1 MLNRSTALQEILASF
16 PPHLLERA
24 RWYSLGGDPVTNDDN
39 VGDQSVCPVVYWTHH
54 ALRTDENPALDAAR
68 LLASALNA
76 PLLVYQGISENYRFA
91 SDRHHWFSLQG
102 AVDLAQQYAELGI
115 RHVLHVD
122 RKDYRTPALKK
133 IAAMAR
139 VLVTD
144 EFPGEPTDA
153 WVERLRGTVTTPI
166 LTVDTSCVVPMQK
179 VGKAYDRAF
188 AYKDATRRLY
198 KERVGAPWPLCQ
210 AIPARWDGK
219 IPFEPIDTQ
228 QIDITELVANC
239 EIDHSI
245 GPVLDTTGG
254 SKAGYARWEHY
265 CKTKLS
271 KYAKLRN
278 DPTTGVASRMSA
290 YLHYGMVSPMRL
302 ARDAH
307 HRGAEKYLEELLI
320 WREMAYCYCFYRDN
334 FDTLDTLPAWAIE
347 TLSQHERDA
356 REQLYTWEDLSRG
369 KTCDRLWNACQRSLI
384 KHGELH
390 NNVRMTWGK
399 AILQWTRNAGDA
411 LRYLIDLNHRY
422 ALDGRD
428 PASYG
433 GILWCLGQFDRP
445 FQPAQPIIGT
455 VRGRPTSEHVQR
467 MDLDNYESQ
476 IDTPKLPSAPKI
488 AIVGSGLGG
497 LMAARILVD
506 HGWNVTVFDKSR
518 GPGGRS
524 STRRLEQTLQFDHG
538 AQYFTCKDPRVA
550 KYVCSWMTSGLA
562 SVWSGRI
569 VEWRDREIV
578 AEKSNANRIVWVPGM
593 SAIGKHLAKD
603 LTVRYQ
609 HRIDS
614 IEGERG
620 NYHLVGQLGSASTD
634 EERFESEAF
643 DTVLLNCPVHQTL
656 QLLPPGLESAEK
668 LQRAS
673 HRPCWTFMVAFPT
686 RWELPFDGAFVK
698 DSPIAWIARDSSKP
712 RRPSE
717 LDCWVVQT
725 SSDWAAENIQLDRDR
740 VCEVLMDELQ
750 RLFPVAPPE
759 PLFRQS
765 HRWLY
770 AAVAQNI
777 ADEACFWDSRSRIG
791 VCGDWFQTPNIEGAL
806 LSGMALAGRVMGTYT
821 KEFLQQP
828 HSLSSQAQLPSQL
841 ELF

>member
-1 MLNRSTALQEILASF
+1 MLNRPTVLQEIFASF
-16 PPHLLERA
+16 PPHLQERA
-24 RWYSLGGDPVTNDDN
+24 RWYSLGSRLAGGSENGEEER
-39 VGDQSVCPVVYWTHH
+39 VGPVVYWTHH
-54 ALRTDENPALDAAR
+54 ALRADENPALDAAR
-68 LLASALNA
+68 WMAIALNA

-102 AVDLAQQYAELGI
+102 AIDLARQYSEQGI

-122 RKDYRTPALKK
+122 RKDYRTPALKM
-133 IAAMAR
+133 ITAMAR

-144 EFPGEPTDA
+144 EFPGEPTNA
-153 WVERLRGTVTTPI
+153 WIERLRGTVATPI

-179 VGKAYDRAF
+179 VGRAYDRAF

-198 KERVGAPWPLCQ
+198 KERVGARWPACE
-210 AIPARWDGK
+210 AIPTQWDGDL
-219 IPFEPIDTQ
+219 PFQPIDTK
-228 QIDITELVANC
+228 QIDIAELVAKC

-254 SKAGYARWEHY
+254 SSAGYTRWEQY

-307 HRGAEKYLEELLI
+307 QHNAEKYLEELLI

-334 FDTLDTLPAWAIE
+334 YDTLDTLPAWAIE
-347 TLSQHERDA
+347 TLSQHESDS
-356 REQLYTWEDLSRG
+356 REQLYTWEELSRG

-399 AILQWTRNAGDA
+399 AILHWTRNAADA
-411 LRYLIDLNHRY
+411 LRQLIDLNHRY

-445 FQPAQPIIGT
+445 FYPPQPVLGT
-455 VRGRPTSEHVQR
+455 VRGRSTLEHTQR
-467 MDLDNYESQ
+467 IDLDKYESQ
-476 IDTPKLPSAPKI
+476 IDTPKLSSAPKL
-488 AIVGSGLGG
+488 AMVGSGLGG

-518 GPGGRS
+518 GPGGRC

-550 KYVCSWMTSGLA
+550 KYVCSWIASGLA

-569 VEWRDREIV
+569 VEWRDRAII
-578 AEKSNANRIVWVPGM
+578 AEKSNANRLVWVPGM

-603 LTVRYQ
+603 LNVRYQ
-609 HRIDS
+609 HRVDL
-614 IEGERG
+614 IEGESGSYR
-620 NYHLVGQLGSASTD
+620 LAGQIGAASS
-634 EERFESEAF
+634 EEEQFESESF
-643 DTVLLNCPVHQTL
+643 DSVLLSCPVHQTL
-656 QLLPPGLESAEK
+656 QLLPPGLESAKK
-668 LQRAS
+668 LGQAS
-673 HRPCWTFMVAFPT
+673 HRPCWTFMVAFT
-686 RWELPFDGAFVK
+686 SKWELPFDGAFVQN
-698 DSPIAWIARDSSKP
+698 SPIAWMARNSSKP
-712 RRPSE
+712 KRSSE

-740 VCEVLMDELQ
+740 VCEVLTDELH
-750 RLFPVAPPE
+750 RLFPLAPPE

-770 AAVAQNI
+770 AAVSQNI
-777 ADEACFWDSRSRIG
+777 ADDACFWDSENRIG
-791 VCGDWFQTPNIEGAL
+791 VCGDWFRTPNIEGAL
-806 LSGMALAGRVMGTYT
+806 LSGMALAGRVMGDYA
-821 KEFLQQP
+821 KEYIQHP
-828 HSLSSQAQLPSQL
+828 SPIASRAQSPSQL